1 MQFNRI
7 IHTTPRP
14 VRRPGP
20 CLFFLPRCPAT
31 NMRPDSAPAAPRRHL
46 ADGRAGASPATP
58 DVTPLPKDACY
69 PMSSG
74 PVLSPK
80 LSTGVPMRSS
90 IDT

>member
-1 MQFNRI
+1 
-7 IHTTPRP
+7 
-14 VRRPGP
+14 
-20 CLFFLPRCPAT
+20 
-31 NMRPDSAPAAPRRHL
+31 MRPASALPRRHL
-46 ADGRAGASPATP
+46 TDVRTGASPAP
-58 DVTPLPKDACY
+58 ADVTPLPEEACY